1 VSTVTDITGLVAL
14 ESQAPAEVTAPV
26 VEAPATEEKTTE
38 VGTKTDPK
46 VEPEAKPDAKAEE
59 KKPDAKVEEA
69 TGQPKTLPDQKAIH
83 ETLKA
88 FYAEAT
94 PEGKEKLQKLN
105 SEIRDLYAAHK
116 ESLSA
121 SKDVSEVVTNA
132 KELQELVQASDELVY
147 AGDPQIVSNIYE
159 DVVAQNG
166 NAEAFDKLVPAFVDK
181 LKETNP
187 KAYYEQHVAPIYQH
201 ALESTG
207 MVDAV
212 RGLIKAY
219 NTGDQVSL
227 RAGIESIAKHL
238 QEVGSK
244 VEQHKVDAEKA
255 TLAKEQNAA
264 RATLERDMSLDV
276 KQSLGAALGP
286 VLKSTEL
293 GQYPRETLVELSRY
307 ILKEAERR
315 IDTDAAFNKTLEK
328 LYKEKGAEAVKAEN
342 LKKIQ
347 SIAKSVVDDV
357 VKQVYPNLGKRSASA
372 EAPTATY
379 IDTAEGT
386 ALVVKSKPAKLDRTV
401 KRADVLEIAGR
412 GYTTINGKRTLVSW
426 RKN

>member
-1 VSTVTDITGLVAL
+1 MGSPVVDITPLVEA
-14 ESQAPAEVTAPV
+14 EAATEPVEAEVPV
-26 VEAPATEEKTTE
+26 VEAPE
-38 VGTKTDPK
+38 TKTAPE
-46 VEPEAKPDAKAEE
+46 VEAEAKPDAKAENENKTEE
-59 KKPDAKVEEA
+59 KKPDAKAEGVKVEAEA
-69 TGQPKTLPDQKAIH
+69 LPSAKTIH
-83 ETLKA
+83 ETLKD
-88 FYAEAT
+88 FYKEAT
-94 PEGKEKLQKLN
+94 PEGKAKLQALN
-105 SEIRDLYAAHK
+105 SQISELFSAHK
-116 ESLSA
+116 EALSA
-121 SKDVSEVVTNA
+121 SNDVEAVVTNA

-147 AGDPQIVSNIYE
+147 AGNPQIASNIYE
-159 DVVAQNG
+159 DILATNG
-166 NAEAFDKLVPAFVDK
+166 NTEAFEKLVPAFVDK

-187 KAYYEQHVAPIYQH
+187 DKYYSEHVLPAYSH
-201 ALESTG
+201 ALEQTG
-207 MVDAV
+207 MVEAV
-212 RGLIKAY
+212 RGLIESY
-219 NTGDQVSL
+219 NVGDQKAL
-227 RAGIESIAKHL
+227 RDGIAGIAKHL
-238 QEVGSK
+238 SEVGSK

-255 TLAKEQNAA
+255 TLAKEQSAA
-264 RATLERDMSLDV
+264 RATLEKDMSLDV
-276 KQSLGAALGP
+276 KKSLGAALGP

-307 ILKEAERR
+307 ILKEAKRR

-379 IDTAEGT
+379 IDTAEGK

-412 GYTTINGKRTLVSW
+412 GYTNINGKRTLVSW
-426 RKN
+426 RK